1 MISVVELVSNFAIYI
16 IQTLGYWGVFIGM
29 TLESACIPIPSEIIM
44 PFSGFVVWQGTTN
57 MTLLGITLVGA
68 IGNLIGS
75 LIAYFVGLKGGRPF
89 LEKYGRYVFISHSK
103 LELADRWFERYG
115 WEAVLI
121 SRMLP
126 VIRTFI
132 SLPAGIANMDLKKFS
147 LYTFLGSLP
156 WSFILAYIGVQLGPN
171 WDTIESYFHIMD
183 IGVFIGIVGLI
194 VYLFLSYRS
203 KSKPSNKEL
212 PEKQIENRKIRDD
225 YE

>member
-1 MISVVELVSNFAIYI
+1 MISLVELVSNFAIYI

-29 TLESACIPIPSEIIM
+29 TLESACIPLPSEIIM

-68 IGNLIGS
+68 LGNLIGS
-75 LIAYFVGLKGGRPF
+75 LIAYFIGLKGGRPF
-89 LEKYGRYVFISHSK
+89 LEKYGKYVFISHSK
-103 LELADRWFERYG
+103 LELADRWFARYG

-126 VIRTFI
+126 LIRTFI

-147 LYTFLGSLP
+147 LYTFMGSLP
-156 WSFILAYIGVQLGPN
+156 WSFILAYVGVQLGPN
-171 WDTIESYFHIMD
+171 WELIKSYFHILD
-183 IGVFIGIVGLI
+183 IVVFIGIAGLI

-203 KSKPSNKEL
+203 RTKQSNIESKQNGK
-212 PEKQIENRKIRDD
+212 NRDD
-225 YE
+225 HQ